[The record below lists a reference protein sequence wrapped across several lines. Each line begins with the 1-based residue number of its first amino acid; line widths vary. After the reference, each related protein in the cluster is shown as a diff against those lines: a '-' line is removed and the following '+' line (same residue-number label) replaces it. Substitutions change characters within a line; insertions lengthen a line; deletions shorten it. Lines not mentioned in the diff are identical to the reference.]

1 MIDALRQD
9 LVHAL
14 RRLRQSP
21 GFALLAVATLAI
33 GIGATSA
40 IFSVVDAVLLRPLA
54 YRDPGGLVA
63 LFAHETKHDGRRNP
77 TSPADFLEWKK
88 ASVWLDRLTAAHPW
102 SPVLTGRGA
111 AEELPALKATPELFD
126 LLGVAPALG
135 RVFHDPE
142 DEHQVVLA
150 HALWQRRFGG
160 DAGIVGQSLVL
171 DGRSYV
177 VSGVMP
183 PGFRFPPF
191 WATGAEMWVPLV
203 FTAEHAANHD
213 RFLRVFGRLRPG
225 ATVEK
230 ARAEMNVIG
239 ARLATSWPQTNAAV
253 GVNLEAL
260 QEPVVSQVRP
270 ALLVLAGAVALV
282 LLIACANVTNLLLAQ
297 GLAREKEAA
306 IRAALG
312 ASPAR
317 LVRQRL
323 FESVALSLAGGSCG
337 LALARLG
344 ISALSRLEAVSLPRM
359 DEVAVDARVAA
370 FSLGL
375 ALVTGIVAGVV
386 PALRASRPDLVPSLK
401 QGERL
406 ASGGGRHRLHDLLV
420 IGEFALAVV
429 LLVGAGLL
437 VKSFLR
443 LQRPDTGFR
452 SERLLAVTLSL
463 SGASRAEGDRRP
475 AFLAELEQTVRTLP
489 GVDSAAFVNH
499 VPIGGD
505 TWRTGFAVEGRPV
518 PDPADAPRAVM
529 RTATARYLDAMS
541 VPLLRGRTFDGDD
554 RKDAPAVVLV
564 NQSLARRL
572 WPDADPV
579 GARIRLGGFSPDE
592 PWRTVVGVFG
602 DARQSAPVEP
612 VAPEI
617 LFPYAQD
624 PVAWWKGTTLVVR
637 TAADPR
643 AAAEAVTARLRA
655 EAPELPVTRVRT
667 MRELLSEAVAQDR
680 LDALL
685 MALLSAVALALA
697 VGGIY
702 GVMAFAVGRRAHE
715 IGVRMALGAQA
726 SEVQAMVLRN
736 GLRLGAAG
744 AVLGLAGALALS
756 RVLRGLLH
764 DVSPTDPLTFAGVGV
779 FLLSVAA
786 LASFVPARRAARLDP
801 AAILRE
807 P

>member
-21 GFALLAVATLAI
+21 GFALMGVATLAM

-54 YRDPGGLVA
+54 YRDPGELVA
-63 LFAHETKHDGRRNP
+63 LFAHETKQGGRRNP

-88 ASVWLDRLTAAHPW
+88 ASLSLDRLTAAHPW
-102 SPVLTGRGA
+102 SPVLTGRGP
-111 AEELPALKATPELFD
+111 AEELPALKATPDLFD
-126 LLGVAPALG
+126 LLGMAPALG
-135 RVFHDPE
+135 RAFHGPE
-142 DEHQVVLA
+142 DEHQVVLG

-171 DGRSYV
+171 DGQSYV
-177 VSGVMP
+177 VAGVMP

-203 FTAEHAANHD
+203 FDGRHAANHE

-225 ATVEK
+225 ATIAK
-230 ARAEMNVIG
+230 ARAEMDVIG
-239 ARLATSWPQTNAAV
+239 ARLASAWPQTNAAV

-270 ALLVLAGAVALV
+270 ALLVLAGAVLLV
-282 LLIACANVTNLLLAQ
+282 LLIACANVTSLLLAQ

-312 ASPAR
+312 ASRGR

-323 FESVALSLAGGSCG
+323 LESVSLSLAGGLCG

-344 ISALSRLEAVSLPRM
+344 VSALSGLGGVSLPRI
-359 DEVAVDARVAA
+359 EEIGVDARVAA
-370 FSLGL
+370 FSLALSLATGL
-375 ALVTGIVAGVV
+375 LAGLV

-406 ASGGGRHRLHDLLV
+406 ASSGGHHRLHELLV
-420 IGEFALAVV
+420 VGEFTLAVV

-437 VKSFLR
+437 VRSFLR

-452 SERLLAVTLSL
+452 SDALLAVTLSL
-463 SGASRAEGDRRP
+463 SGSPRAEGERRP
-475 AFLAELEQTVRTLP
+475 AFLAELEQAVRAVP
-489 GVDSAAFVNH
+489 GVESAAFVNH

-505 TWRTGFAVEGRPV
+505 TWRTPFGVEGRPA
-518 PDPADAPRAVM
+518 PAPADVPRAVM
-529 RTATARYLDAMS
+529 RTVTAEYLEAMG
-541 VPLLRGRTFDGDD
+541 VPLLGGRTFDD
-554 RKDAPAVVLV
+554 RDRRESPAVVLV
-564 NQSLARRL
+564 NQALARRL
-572 WPDADPV
+572 WPEGDPV
-579 GARIRLGGFSPDE
+579 GSRIQLAGSEE

-602 DARQSAPVEP
+602 DARQSDPVEP
-612 VAPEI
+612 VGPEI

-637 TAADPR
+637 TAAEPR
-643 AAAEAVTARLRA
+643 SVAEAVTARVRA
-655 EAPELPVTRVRT
+655 GAPELPVTRVRT
-667 MRELLSEAVAQDR
+667 MRELLAEAVARDR
-680 LDALL
+680 LDTLL

-697 VGGIY
+697 GGGIY
-702 GVMAFAVGRRAHE
+702 GVMAYAVGRRAHE
-715 IGVRMALGAQA
+715 MGVRMALGARA
-726 SEVQAMVLRN
+726 GDVQAMVLRD

-744 AVLGLAGALALS
+744 AALGLAGAFALS

-764 DVSPTDPLTFAGVGV
+764 DVSPTDPVTFAGVGL
-779 FLLSVAA
+779 FLVAVA
-786 LASFVPARRAARLDP
+786 GVASFLPARRAARLDP

>member
-9 LVHAL
+9 LACAL

-21 GFALLAVATLAI
+21 GFTLVAIATLAI

-54 YRDPGGLVA
+54 YRDPSRLVA
-63 LFAHETKHDGRRNP
+63 LFAHETKQDGRRNP

-88 ASVWLDRLTAAHPW
+88 ASLSLDRLTAAHPW

-111 AEELPALKATPELFD
+111 SEELAALKATPELFD

-135 RVFHDPE
+135 RVFHGPG
-142 DEHQVVLA
+142 DERQVVLG

-171 DGRSYV
+171 DGQSYV
-177 VSGVMP
+177 VAGVMP

-203 FTAEHAANHD
+203 FGAEHAADHQ
-213 RFLRVFGRLRPG
+213 RFVRVFGRLRPG
-225 ATVEK
+225 ATVET
-230 ARAEMNVIG
+230 ARAEMDVIG
-239 ARLATSWPQTNAAV
+239 ARLASAWPQTNAAV

-260 QEPVVSQVRP
+260 QEPVVSHARP
-270 ALLVLAGAVALV
+270 ALLVLAGAVCLV

-297 GLAREKEAA
+297 GLARQKEAA
-306 IRAALG
+306 VRSALG
-312 ASPAR
+312 ASPAQ

-323 FESVALSLAGGSCG
+323 SESVALSLAGGAFG
-337 LALARLG
+337 LALARAG
-344 ISALSRLEAVSLPRM
+344 VSALSRLGTASLPRI
-359 DEVAVDARVAA
+359 EEIAVDARVAA
-370 FSLGL
+370 FSLAL
-375 ALVTGIVAGVV
+375 ALVTGIVAGLV

-406 ASGGGRHRLHDLLV
+406 ASRGGHHRLHDALV
-420 IGEFALAVV
+420 IFEFALAVV
-429 LLVGAGLL
+429 LLVGASLL
-437 VKSFLR
+437 VESFLR
-443 LQRPDTGFR
+443 LQRPQTGFR
-452 SERLLAVTLSL
+452 TERLLAVTLSL
-463 SGASRAEGDRRP
+463 SGSPRAEGERRP
-475 AFLAELEQTVRTLP
+475 AFLSELERSVRGVP
-489 GVDSAAFVNH
+489 GVESAAFVNH

-505 TWRTGFAVEGRPV
+505 TWRAGFAVEGRPE
-518 PDPADAPRAVM
+518 PDPADVPRAVI
-529 RTATARYLDAMS
+529 RTASAGYLDAMGI
-541 VPLLRGRTFDGDD
+541 PLLGGRTFDD
-554 RKDAPAVVLV
+554 RDRRGAPGVVLV
-564 NQSLARRL
+564 NQALARRL
-572 WPDADPV
+572 WPEGEPV
-579 GARIRLGGFSPDE
+579 GARIRLGGISSDE

-602 DARQSAPVEP
+602 DARQSDPVEP
-612 VAPEI
+612 VGPEI
-617 LFPYAQD
+617 LFPQAQD

-637 TAADPR
+637 TANEPR
-643 AAAEAVTARLRA
+643 AVAEEVTARVRA
-655 EAPELPVTRVRT
+655 EAPELPITRVRT

-702 GVMAFAVGRRAHE
+702 GVMAYAVGRRAHE
-715 IGVRMALGAQA
+715 IGVRMALGARA
-726 SEVQAMVLRN
+726 GEVQAMVLRD
-736 GLRLGAAG
+736 GMRLGLSG
-744 AVLGLAGALALS
+744 AVLGLAAAFALS

-764 DVSPTDPLTFAGVGV
+764 DVSPTDPATFAGVGI
-779 FLLSVAA
+779 LLLAVAA
-786 LASFVPARRAARLDP
+786 LASYVPARRAARLDP

-807 P
+807 A